1 MKKDGRI
8 CEKLK
13 RAEKGGLSV
22 TVRDCR
28 EKKNRIRGETLE
40 GKKGI
45 VVIAEERDC
54 RMGEY
59 ASTRKKTKEKKE
71 FVN

>member
-1 MKKDGRI
+1 M

-59 ASTRKKTKEKKE
+59 ASTRKNRRKRKNLLIK
-71 FVN
+71 V

>member
-1 MKKDGRI
+1 M

-13 RAEKGGLSV
+13 RAEKSGLSV

-59 ASTRKKTKEKKE
+59 ASTRKKRRKRKNLLIK
-71 FVN
+71 V

>member
-1 MKKDGRI
+1 M

-13 RAEKGGLSV
+13 RVEKGGLSV

-54 RMGEY
+54 RMEEY
-59 ASTRKKTKEKKE
+59 ASTRKKRRKRKNLVIK
-71 FVN
+71 V